1 MFKQRMTA
9 LYAAPNALRPKRPDN
24 APEENEGA
32 EYPRNYDTPDN
43 ARPPMDEIVD
53 VYAGPAP
60 FEPEEPEEPE
70 KAEEPD
76 APFMPPT
83 PPMMMVYAGPDYFA
97 ARDGSKGGFASIPG
111 TAQDE
116 GGKKEEQEQEAAE
129 TEEERIRRLTEE
141 FMKNPPAICGLV
153 QASPVDLNNSFLNA
167 DNLKKGMN
175 ATPNYCPEC
184 GAKTHE
190 GDKFCRECGERL
202 IK

>member
-43 ARPPMDEIVD
+43 SRPPMDEIVD

-76 APFMPPT
+76 SPFMPPT

-97 ARDGSKGGFASIPG
+97 GKNSSLGAFAPIPE
-111 TAQDE
+111 TVPDE
-116 GGKKEEQEQEAAE
+116 GENEEEQEAAPE
-129 TEEERIRRLTEE
+129 SEEERMRRLLDE
-141 FMKNPPAICGLV
+141 MSKNPPAMCGLV
-153 QASPVDLNNSFLNA
+153 QAPPFDPNIGF
-167 DNLKKGMN
+167 MN
-175 ATPNYCPEC
+175 MDMTKMSMCATPNYCPEC
-184 GAKTHE
+184 GTKTVK